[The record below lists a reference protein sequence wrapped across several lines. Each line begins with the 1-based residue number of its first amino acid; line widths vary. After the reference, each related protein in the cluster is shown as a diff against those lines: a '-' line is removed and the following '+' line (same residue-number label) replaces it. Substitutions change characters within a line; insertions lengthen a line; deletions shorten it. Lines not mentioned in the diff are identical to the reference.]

1 MKKICNPDWIRINN
15 LKIRNFTLFPLSYG
29 AIFCNRGED
38 RTLKDSPLT
47 LKINA
52 FTNFATRPFL
62 NIEFCSVFHPLPQV
76 SITLLY
82 LPWCLTLKTT
92 FVVDTY
98 KGLRWIFCISHQW
111 KLQVAHSRIELLLQ
125 EWKSCVLP
133 IDEWAMFLKN
143 YFWVY
148 TLLLLR
154 IRIARTSCQVYE
166 TWEILYL
173 PPAVAMR
180 NYDILT
186 SSIWVRCSTFE
197 LHCYITTI
205 MSTNHFKTKNPIIW
219 LGLYLSYEET

>member
-1 MKKICNPDWIRINN
+1 
-15 LKIRNFTLFPLSYG
+15 
-29 AIFCNRGED
+29 
-38 RTLKDSPLT
+38 
-47 LKINA
+47 
-52 FTNFATRPFL
+52 
-62 NIEFCSVFHPLPQV
+62 
-76 SITLLY
+76 
-82 LPWCLTLKTT
+82 
-92 FVVDTY
+92 
-98 KGLRWIFCISHQW
+98 
-111 KLQVAHSRIELLLQ
+111 
-125 EWKSCVLP
+125 
-133 IDEWAMFLKN
+133 MFLKN